1 MSKVADIFARLGLKV
16 DKAEFQQGTGAID
29 RLATGAQTQG
39 QRVGRALAGIQS
51 KIVGLAAGF
60 GVAMAARDA
69 FGFQQGLEDLDIAS
83 RGSVGSLESVRSK
96 ILEVS
101 NATGVAKDVI
111 LAGTANFVALT
122 GDGKAAAEAMETFA
136 KVTSATGSEMSDVT
150 GASAALIQ
158 NLGIMPAQFEKAFS
172 VLISSGKAGAIE
184 LKEMSSLFASL
195 TPAAS
200 KFAGGAGVAG
210 LAKISAAL
218 QLSRQGA
225 GSAAEAATQLEALM
239 GAVSGTA
246 AKRLR
251 KEGVEVFNKDG
262 TLKEFDAI
270 VDAIQAK
277 GFRRDKLIEIFG
289 RKEAVAAFESLTKV
303 EGAWKGLTDQSMEAN
318 DLAEDYAKRQ
328 AMASVKLTKAWNK
341 FKNAMTKVFGVIVKA
356 IAPVAEHISDLV
368 EDIYRAFT
376 GMGTFG
382 QLLVG
387 TAVAAAAAWSFALL
401 PFILLAAGIA
411 AIALVLEDLWV
422 AFRGGRSV
430 FKDIYVSAKH
440 WIGDMIQG
448 VVDDSIDA
456 LRRKFDFIPG
466 VAIDLAAEKANRQQN
481 YAIDRANRSG
491 GAIERFNKRRLA
503 TSDALKATDFGDA
516 TVDEVLSTL
525 TQEYNRARLE
535 NDSGKAAGVQTF
547 ARERGLGARLEA
559 TINITGVAGL
569 EETAR
574 VVEQVID
581 SKTREM
587 DAASGATS
595 AW

>member
-1 MSKVADIFARLGLKV
+1 M
-16 DKAEFQQGTGAID
+16 
-29 RLATGAQTQG
+29 
-39 QRVGRALAGIQS
+39 
-51 KIVGLAAGF
+51 
-60 GVAMAARDA
+60 
-69 FGFQQGLEDLDIAS
+69 
-83 RGSVGSLESVRSK
+83 
-96 ILEVS
+96 
-101 NATGVAKDVI
+101 
-111 LAGTANFVALT
+111 
-122 GDGKAAAEAMETFA
+122 
-136 KVTSATGSEMSDVT
+136 
-150 GASAALIQ
+150 
-158 NLGIMPAQFEKAFS
+158 
-172 VLISSGKAGAIE
+172 
-184 LKEMSSLFASL
+184 
-195 TPAAS
+195 
-200 KFAGGAGVAG
+200 
-210 LAKISAAL
+210 
-218 QLSRQGA
+218 
-225 GSAAEAATQLEALM
+225 
-239 GAVSGTA
+239 
-246 AKRLR
+246 
-251 KEGVEVFNKDG
+251 
-262 TLKEFDAI
+262 
-270 VDAIQAK
+270 
-277 GFRRDKLIEIFG
+277 
-289 RKEAVAAFESLTKV
+289 
-303 EGAWKGLTDQSMEAN
+303 
-318 DLAEDYAKRQ
+318 
-328 AMASVKLTKAWNK
+328 
-341 FKNAMTKVFGVIVKA
+341 
-356 IAPVAEHISDLV
+356 
-368 EDIYRAFT
+368 
-376 GMGTFG
+376 
-382 QLLVG
+382 
-387 TAVAAAAAWSFALL
+387 
-401 PFILLAAGIA
+401 AAGIA

-430 FKDIYVSAKH
+430 FKDLYVSAKH